1 LVYLENQA
9 VQYLAGIM
17 MCRRT
22 GKGAFKGVITIIVI
36 TPLKVFLYSIY
47 FKKWKVVKNGSG
59 C

>member
-1 LVYLENQA
+1 M
-9 VQYLAGIM
+9 AGIM

-36 TPLKVFLYSIY
+36 TPLKAFLYSIY

-59 C
+59 CEK